1 MYKTG
6 AELVRYGL
14 EQLNIP
20 HCFATVSDYNH
31 ELYHQLSLSTSL
43 RTHKVNHQL
52 SATFMADALSRTS
65 YHGKTGVILTTTD
78 KIVVEGI
85 AEAYISGIPLLVI
98 AGSNSNNSINGIDP
112 QLLLKPVTKAC
123 FRVTQLEDIVNTVFD
138 AQTIATSNKPGPVVI
153 EISTALQSQADK
165 LSQPLPEYP
174 QCTGNTTMDQQQGI
188 SIDTILNAENP
199 CILVGWGAIGAH
211 SDIIAVAETIAAPV
225 CSVLAGNSA
234 FAAEHPLHAG
244 LMHAPAAKRVLKHC
258 DCLLVIGADSATL
271 DKSEL
276 PKPLFHVTLAT
287 LANLVDQLKVL
298 QLEPRDSQPIVKAIA
313 KNKRQLRQDW
323 LEHNSKGRVN
333 PIVFFDALANSLQ
346 DDATIV
352 TGYGVHRGL
361 TAELLP
367 INRPRGF
374 ISPSSAGASGYCIP
388 AVNAIK
394 LANPH
399 KQVIGIVSDDAMIIN
414 AMEVVVA
421 VREKLGAIYC
431 LLNSSHQHADNESS
445 PVNWGAFAD
454 AMDCGYF
461 PIEDNHNIDIIIRRA
476 FETAAQGQ
484 PVILD
489 IHIDS
494 SRNSYY
500 TEYQREKTQLMTS
513 AGENTLSLVKRAI
526 ARKISGKETH

>member
-14 EQLNIP
+14 EQLNIA

-112 QLLLKPVTKAC
+112 QLLLKPLTKAC

-174 QCTGNTTMDQQQGI
+174 QCADNAAMDQPQDI

-199 CILVGWGAIGAH
+199 CILVGWGAIDAP
-211 SDIIAVAETIAAPV
+211 SDIIAVAETVAAPV

-298 QLEPRDSQPIVKAIA
+298 QLEPRDNQPIVKAIA

-374 ISPSSAGASGYCIP
+374 ISPSSAGASGYCVP

-445 PVNWGAFAD
+445 PVNWGAFAE

-461 PIEDNHNIDIIIRRA
+461 PIEDNHNIDIIMRRA
-476 FETAAQGQ
+476 LETAAQGQ

-489 IHIDS
+489 IHMDY
-494 SRNSYY
+494 SRNSYC
-500 TEYQREKTQLMTS
+500 TEYQREKIQLATL

-526 ARKISGKETH
+526 ARKISS

>member
-14 EQLNIP
+14 EQLNIA

-174 QCTGNTTMDQQQGI
+174 QCADNAAMDQPQDI

-199 CILVGWGAIGAH
+199 CILVGWGAIDAP

-298 QLEPRDSQPIVKAIA
+298 QLEPRDNQPIVKAIA

-374 ISPSSAGASGYCIP
+374 ISPSSAGASGYCVP

-500 TEYQREKTQLMTS
+500 TEYQREKTQLMIS

>member
-14 EQLNIP
+14 EQLNIA

-123 FRVTQLEDIVNTVFD
+123 FRVTQLEDIVNTAFD
-138 AQTIATSNKPGPVVI
+138 AQTIATSNKPGPVLI
-153 EISTALQSQADK
+153 EISTALQSQGDK

-174 QCTGNTTMDQQQGI
+174 QCADNAAMDQQQDI
-188 SIDTILNAENP
+188 SIDTILNAETP
-199 CILVGWGAIGAH
+199 CILVGWGAIDAH

-244 LMHAPAAKRVLKHC
+244 LMHAPVAKRVLKHC

-298 QLEPRDSQPIVKAIA
+298 QLEPRDNQPIVKAIA

-333 PIVFFDALANSLQ
+333 PIVFFDALANSVQ

-374 ISPSSAGASGYCIP
+374 ISPSSAGASGYCVP

-500 TEYQREKTQLMTS
+500 TEYQRVKTQLMTS

>member
-20 HCFATVSDYNH
+20 HCFATVSHYNH
-31 ELYHQLSLSTSL
+31 ELYHQISLSTSL

-52 SATFMADALSRTS
+52 SATLMADALSRTS
-65 YHGKTGVILTTTD
+65 YHGKTGAILTTTD
-78 KIVVEGI
+78 QIVVEGI

-98 AGSNSNNSINGIDP
+98 AGSNSDNSTNGIDP

-123 FRVTQLEDIVNTVFD
+123 FRVTQLADIVSTVFD
-138 AQTIATSNKPGPVVI
+138 AETIATSNKPGPVLI
-153 EISTALQSQADK
+153 EIPTALQSQADK
-165 LSQPLPEYP
+165 LSQPLPEHP
-174 QCTGNTTMDQQQGI
+174 LRTDNAMVDQQQGI

-199 CILVGWGAIGAH
+199 CILVGWGAVGAH
-211 SDIIAVAETIAAPV
+211 RDTIALAETIAAPV
-225 CSVLAGNSA
+225 CTVLAGNSA

-244 LMHAPAAKRVLKHC
+244 LVHAPAAKRALKHC

-276 PKPLFHVTLAT
+276 PEPLFHVTPAT

-298 QLEPRDSQPIVKAIA
+298 QLEPRDSQSVAKVIA

-346 DDATIV
+346 NDATIV
-352 TGYGVHRGL
+352 TGYGVHREL

-367 INRPRGF
+367 INSPRGF
-374 ISPSSAGASGYCIP
+374 ISPSSAGASSYCLP

-394 LANPH
+394 LANPD
-399 KQVIGIVSDDAMIIN
+399 KQVIGIVSDDAIIIN

-431 LLNSSHQHADNESS
+431 LLNNSQQHTDNASS

-461 PIEDNHNIDIIIRRA
+461 PIEDNHNIDITIRRA
-476 FETAAQGQ
+476 LETAAQGQ

-489 IHIDS
+489 IQLDY

-500 TEYQREKTQLMTS
+500 TEYQREKIQLATL
-513 AGENTLSLVKRAI
+513 AGENTLSQVKRAI
-526 ARKISGKETH
+526 ARKISG

>member
-14 EQLNIP
+14 EQLNIA
-20 HCFATVSDYNH
+20 HCFTTVSDYNH

-43 RTHKVNHQL
+43 RTHRVNHQL

-65 YHGKTGVILTTTD
+65 YHGRTGAILTTTD

-98 AGSNSNNSINGIDP
+98 AGSNSNHSINGIDP
-112 QLLLKPVTKAC
+112 QLLLKPVTKSC
-123 FRVTQLEDIVNTVFD
+123 FRVTQLEDIVSTIFD
-138 AQTIATSNKPGPVVI
+138 AQTIATSNKPGPVLI
-153 EISTALQSQADK
+153 EIPTVLQSQGDK
-165 LSQPLPEYP
+165 LSQPLPKYP
-174 QCTGNTTMDQQQGI
+174 QCTDNTTMDQQQDI

-199 CILVGWGAIGAH
+199 CILVGWGAIDAH
-211 SDIIAVAETIAAPV
+211 SDIITVAETIAAPV
-225 CSVLAGNSA
+225 CTVLAGNST

-244 LMHAPAAKRVLKHC
+244 LIYAPAATRALKHC

-276 PKPLFHVTLAT
+276 PKPLFHVTLVT

-298 QLEPRDSQPIVKAIA
+298 QLEPRDNQPIVKAIA

-352 TGYGVHRGL
+352 TGYGVHREL

-374 ISPSSAGASGYCIP
+374 ISPSSAGASGYCVP

-431 LLNSSHQHADNESS
+431 LLNNSQQHTDNASS

-461 PIEDNHNIDIIIRRA
+461 PIEDNHNIDITIRRA
-476 FETAAQGQ
+476 LETAAQGQ

-489 IHIDS
+489 IQLDY

-500 TEYQREKTQLMTS
+500 TEYQREKTQLTTA
-513 AGENTLSLVKRAI
+513 AGGNTLSLVKRAI
-526 ARKISGKETH
+526 ARKISG